1 MVAYSTL
8 INMAPYSTPIKMY
21 VSVLLFSLGPSTGL
35 QTIVIVSMALYSTL
49 KNRTVHMLPFSITLV
64 NKAPQKTRKDGA
76 CAVRRHA
83 ALSLQLCETA

>member
-49 KNRTVHMLPFSITLV
+49 KKM
-64 NKAPQKTRKDGA
+64 APYSTHVAFLNHTCKQGA
-76 CAVRRHA
+76 PEN
-83 ALSLQLCETA
+83 S